1 MISKN
6 VFDFLKE
13 LEQNNE
19 REWFNKN
26 KHLYTNAYQEMLQFI
41 DSLIQKMAEFD
52 PNLKGLEAKKSIFRI
67 YRDVRFSH
75 DKSPFKLNFGGFMVK
90 GGRTSGKAGYYLHIE
105 NNNSFIAGGIY
116 MPPAPFLKSVRQEI
130 YYHADEVKSIIQNEE
145 CVKYFKEISGEK
157 LVRPPKG
164 FPPDFPDIE
173 LLKYKSYGFIHP
185 VSNDQCLKADFE
197 QYVLKLFRLM
207 QPMISFLN
215 RGISM

>member
-26 KHLYTNAYQEMLQFI
+26 KHLYTIAYQEMIQFI

-130 YYHADEVKSIIQNEE
+130 YYHADEFKSIIQNEE

>member
-130 YYHADEVKSIIQNEE
+130 YYHADEFKSIIQNEE